1 MYTSVKTENNGGELG
16 PTLIVV
22 NVRSNLLFSEYNIE
36 YLSAEIKKK
45 VNRYN
50 TLKFL
55 KHTQCGY
62 MQAKGK
68 LDPRYLV
75 WKKIHKMFAK

>member
-1 MYTSVKTENNGGELG
+1 MYTSVKTENNGGELV

-36 YLSAEIKKK
+36 YLSGEIKRK

-50 TLKFL
+50 ILNSLSTRNAGTCKQ
-55 KHTQCGY
+55 KEN
-62 MQAKGK
+62 
-68 LDPRYLV
+68 
-75 WKKIHKMFAK
+75 